1 MRDGPVCLEA
11 QMTQKDLMK
20 ILNEYLEI
28 KMPILDDNTKMEWIA
43 MVTRVSFANK
53 IYTSRRTQSI
63 SLLCSCGNAEGQA
76 GKKGM
81 DLGDVTYIY
90 IWMTSKINVC

>member
-28 KMPILDDNTKMEWIA
+28 KMPILDDNTKME
-43 MVTRVSFANK
+43 
-53 IYTSRRTQSI
+53 
-63 SLLCSCGNAEGQA
+63 
-76 GKKGM
+76 
-81 DLGDVTYIY
+81 
-90 IWMTSKINVC
+90 